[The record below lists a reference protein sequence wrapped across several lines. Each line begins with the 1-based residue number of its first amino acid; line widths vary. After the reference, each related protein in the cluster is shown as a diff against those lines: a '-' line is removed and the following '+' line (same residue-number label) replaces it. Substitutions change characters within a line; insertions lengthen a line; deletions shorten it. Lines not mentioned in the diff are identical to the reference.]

1 MIHYTFLSEVS
12 RNNTILFVSS
22 PTWIPIRLNFKIQY
36 AFWYEV
42 LGNTMILVVVTLFKH
57 KSKLKIFGNDF
68 SPVF

>member
-1 MIHYTFLSEVS
+1 MIHYTFLCEVS
-12 RNNTILFVSS
+12 GNSTVLFVSP

-42 LGNTMILVVVTLFKH
+42 LGNTVILVVTLFKH
-57 KSKLKIFGNDF
+57 KFKLKFFDNDF